1 MVTGDN
7 KLTAY
12 AIAKECGIIEADDKT
27 SIVIEGPD
35 FMDKIGGIV
44 IFFYIIFRFARSV
57 KQSFATVQETEN
69 LLKK

>member
-12 AIAKECGIIEADDKT
+12 AIAKECGIIEADDKN

-35 FMDKIGGIV
+35 FMEKIGGIV
-44 IFFYIIFRFARSV
+44 CKV
-57 KQSFATVQETEN
+57 C
-69 LLKK
+69 

>member
-35 FMDKIGGIV
+35 FMEKIGGIV
-44 IFFYIIFRFARSV
+44 CKV
-57 KQSFATVQETEN
+57 C
-69 LLKK
+69 